1 MPFTS
6 LSKEPADTAEILRFD
21 GDGEL
26 AAERR
31 LAVLKLYNDML
42 AADSALIE
50 LSDEDLA
57 DRHRHYL
64 EYARARVLYGD
75 QEALAAD

>member
-1 MPFTS
+1 MPLTS
-6 LSKEPADTAEILRFD
+6 LSKEPAETVEILRFD
-21 GDGEL
+21 GDTVL

-42 AADSALIE
+42 ASDAGLRG
-50 LSDEDLA
+50 LSDDDLA

-64 EYARARVLYGD
+64 EYARAQVLYGD
-75 QEALAAD
+75 RLPVAAD